1 MLYHEPEAKERKRR
15 LLTGKNDCWQR
26 ADIRPQQKEQPLWRD
41 SADMETYIYKSV
53 FKHLWART
61 WFVLFKE
68 TNKTKSL
75 RFKYTFKHSKLIS
88 GINEICHTTTRLSHC
103 CACPTL
109 QSQSSQVGFAKAQI
123 HAALQDSEMRAV
135 ERLRVEARGEVCL
148 RHCRL
153 YSYRRLQSNACSL

>member
-1 MLYHEPEAKERKRR
+1 MTADRERTSDPKRR
-15 LLTGKNDCWQR
+15 NSLCEGILLTWKHTSTKVYLNTS
-26 ADIRPQQKEQPLWRD
+26 EHVRD
-41 SADMETYIYKSV
+41 SCCSRKQ
-53 FKHLWART
+53 
-61 WFVLFKE
+61 
-68 TNKTKSL
+68 TKQNQ

-123 HAALQDSEMRAV
+123 HAALQDSEMRAE
-135 ERLRVEARGEVCL
+135 ERLYCG
-148 RHCRL
+148 L